1 MPGQQRKRR
10 NQQRGG
16 PLRGAGAGR
25 WEVVFE
31 TQDAAEWQSSVPRI
45 RSELGLT
52 DASMLRVDT
61 LRGPN
66 PGPNSDPGPGPDPDP
81 GPNSDPDPDPGPS
94 SDPDPGPG
102 RAEPP
107 TTYRLSM
114 FVPYPQTA
122 PQPEPPEQ
130 PNG

>member
-66 PGPNSDPGPGPDPDP
+66 PGPNSDPDPGPGP
-81 GPNSDPDPDPGPS
+81 GPNSDPDPD
-94 SDPDPGPG
+94 PG